1 MMSDQSSPAALFC
14 ALDGRDA
21 PTINALAENLHGAV
35 DGLKLGLEFFCA
47 HGPDAIRQV
56 SARGVP
62 IFLDL
67 KLHDIPNT
75 VAGAVRSVAPLA
87 PHFLTVHASGG
98 DAMLRAAV
106 NAAGEEAHRLGLAR
120 MRLLAVTV
128 LTSLDRDDLQAMGV
142 DGSPSDQVMRLAE
155 LAHNAGIDGIVCSPH
170 EIAEVRSVLGP
181 DKDIVVPGIRPAGN
195 AAGDQKRSATPAD
208 AVRAGA
214 TALVVGRPITQ
225 ADDSAAAARLIKAEM
240 ADGQAD

>member
-1 MMSDQSSPAALFC
+1 MSEQSSPAALYC

-21 PTINALAENLHGAV
+21 AAINALAGNLHGAV

-47 HGPDAIRQV
+47 NGPDAIRQV

-106 NAAGEEAHRLGLAR
+106 NAAGEEAHRLGLPR
-120 MRLLAVTV
+120 MRVLAVTV
-128 LTSLDRDDLQAMGV
+128 LTSLDGGDLQAMGV
-142 DGSPSDQVMRLAE
+142 NGSPSDQVMRLAA

-170 EIAEVRSVLGP
+170 EIAGVRSVLGP
-181 DKDIVVPGIRPAGN
+181 DKDIVVPGIRPVGS
-195 AAGDQKRSATPAD
+195 AAGDQKRAATPAD

-240 ADGQAD
+240 ASGQAT